1 MIQVSRLIIL
11 SCIFIGALGG
21 FDNTCADKRRD
32 CKADNVLCM
41 QPYYYF
47 QCSRTCGCTGACNDP
62 SASCL
67 DESGDCFET
76 PLMNKCPRFCGVCEG
91 CNDLVKQTI
100 CALNVH
106 RCNEYNVLYLCS
118 NTCGKCQERCRN
130 KMGSDYVCAAFNARG
145 YCYSTN
151 KHSRVMRDICSATCT
166 SGCRIKN
173 LP

>member
-47 QCSRTCGCTGACNDP
+47 QCSRTCGCTG
-62 SASCL
+62 
-67 DESGDCFET
+67 
-76 PLMNKCPRFCGVCEG
+76 

-100 CALNVH
+100 CAMNVH

-118 NTCGKCQERCRN
+118 NTCGRCQERCRN

-166 SGCRIKN
+166 SGCRIKR